1 MKFSILIPTLNEEKY
16 LPRLLTSLTRQT
28 FTDFEVIVCDGRST
42 DKTVS
47 VGRKFSK
54 SLDLKVIISPK
65 RGISYQRN
73 LAAKNSRTENL
84 IFLDADTIVEKSFL
98 AKVNHALINR
108 DFDIAATWLRPESD
122 RLIDKII
129 FGFFNCL
136 YLETFKYFAPGGTG
150 AFLYVKKSAFNH
162 VRGFDAGIA
171 FGEDFD
177 FIKRLCQ
184 KKNSHYHLFHDLGI
198 TFSVRRLDKEGR
210 LFYLYKMIRSSL
222 YYLFRGSIRDE
233 KIYIKNEFG
242 KF

>member
-1 MKFSILIPTLNEEKY
+1 MKFSVLIPTLNEEKY
-16 LPRLLTSLTRQT
+16 LPRLLSSLAKQT

-47 VGRKFSK
+47 VAKKFSK
-54 SLDLKVIISPK
+54 SLNLKVIIAPK

-73 LAAKNSRTENL
+73 LAARHSRTDSL
-84 IFLDADTIVEKSFL
+84 IFLDADTIVEKNFI
-98 AKVNHALINR
+98 AKVNHSLANR
-108 DFDIAATWLRPESD
+108 DFDIAATWLKPKSD

-129 FGFFNCL
+129 FGFFNRL

-150 AFLYVKKSAFNH
+150 AFLYVRKSAFNR
-162 VRGFDAGIA
+162 VRGFDVRIT

-184 KKNSHYHLFHDLGI
+184 RGFRYHLFHDLGI

-210 LFYLYKMIRSSL
+210 AFYLYKMIRSSL
-222 YYLFRGSIRDE
+222 YYFFRGSIRDE
-233 KIYIKNEFG
+233 SIYIKNEFG